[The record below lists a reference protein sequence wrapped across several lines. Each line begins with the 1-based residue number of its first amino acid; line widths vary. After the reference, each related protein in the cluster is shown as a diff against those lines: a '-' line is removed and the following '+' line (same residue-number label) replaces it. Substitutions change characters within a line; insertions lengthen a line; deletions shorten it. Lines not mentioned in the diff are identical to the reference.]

1 MKNLFKKLLLSTLF
15 VSSIFTGINSVKV
28 NATELPPVYSEGA
41 ILMDGR
47 TGKVLYAKNE
57 HTQYEPAST
66 TKVMTALVVLE
77 NVKLTDKVTIGEK
90 PPLVDGSAI
99 GIRKGEV
106 YTVEELML
114 GLLLES
120 GNDCAE
126 ALAEYVAGSNEE
138 FAKLMNA
145 KAKELGA
152 LNTTFKN
159 PSGLHEDGHVTTAYD
174 LALIMKAAA
183 HNEDFVKIA
192 QTEYYQYVN
201 QPFSDGSEKW
211 ATNRNQLF
219 NEYTNYYYPYAYCG
233 KNGYTPEANHTYTAA
248 AVKDDQ
254 MLIASFINATDKD
267 SFYTNIGPLFDYG
280 FDNFE
285 TIKLIGE
292 NDTLDTYKINDKI
305 TLPLLANSNF
315 YYTKSKTEDV
325 PKYSIEYDKTDI
337 CNQEIKLGDV
347 LFKAKIN
354 IAGETVSTINLI
366 SGGNREYNDKIMLKE
381 NFEEFIKKPSNV
393 IYAIIGI
400 LILIFILYVLIRYI
414 SLSIKRRKLRKRHEI
429 RKKIR
434 RRIHFKYKKI
444 Q

>member
-1 MKNLFKKLLLSTLF
+1 MKNLFKRFLLSTLF
-15 VSSIFTGINSVKV
+15 VTSIFTSINSIKT

-41 ILMDGR
+41 VLMDGR
-47 TGKVLYAKNE
+47 TGKILYSKNE
-57 HTQYEPAST
+57 HNQYEPAST

-77 NVKLTDKVTIGEK
+77 NVKLTDKVTIGEN

-99 GIRKGEV
+99 GIQKGEV

-126 ALAEYVAGSNEE
+126 ALAEYVSGSNEE

-152 LNTTFKN
+152 LNTNFKN

-183 HNEDFVKIA
+183 HNEDFVRIA
-192 QTEYYQYVN
+192 KTESYKYVN

-219 NEYTNYYYPYAYCG
+219 NEYSPYFYTNTYCG
-233 KNGYTPEANHTYTAA
+233 KNGYTPEANHSYTAA
-248 AVKDDQ
+248 AVKGDQ
-254 MLIASFINATDKD
+254 MMIGAFVNATDKD
-267 SFYTNIGPLFDYG
+267 NFYTNIGPLFEYG

-285 TIKLIGE
+285 TIKLISANE
-292 NDTLDTYKINDKI
+292 TLDNYKINDVI
-305 TLPLLANSNF
+305 TLPLLAKNDF
-315 YYTKSKTEDV
+315 YYTKSKSEEV
-325 PKYSIEYDKTDI
+325 PKYSIEYDKSDI
-337 CNQEIKLGDV
+337 SKKDIKVNDT

-354 IAGETVSTINLI
+354 IDGKTVSTIDLI
-366 SGGNREYNDKIMLKE
+366 SGANREYNSKIMLKE
-381 NFEEFIKKPSNV
+381 TISEFTKKPSNI
-393 IYAIIGI
+393 IYTIII
-400 LILIFILYVLIRYI
+400 VFIFFVLLRLIF
-414 SLSIKRRKLRKRHEI
+414 LSIKRKRVRRKRP
-429 RKKIR
+429 RFSR
-434 RRIHFKYKKI
+434 
-444 Q
+444 

>member
-1 MKNLFKKLLLSTLF
+1 MKNLFKRILLSTLLI
-15 VSSIFTGINSVKV
+15 SSIFTSINFSKVK
-28 NATELPPVYSEGA
+28 ASELPPIYSEGA
-41 ILMDGR
+41 VLMDGR
-47 TGKVLYAKNE
+47 TGKILYSKNE

-77 NVKLTDKVTIGEK
+77 NVKLTDKVTVGEN

-99 GIRKGEV
+99 GIQKGEI

-126 ALAEYVAGSNEE
+126 ALAEYVAGSNAE

-152 LNTTFKN
+152 LNTNFMN

-183 HNEDFVKIA
+183 HNEDFVRIA
-192 QTEYYQYVN
+192 KTESYKYVN

-219 NEYTNYYYPYAYCG
+219 NEYSPYFYSNTYCG
-233 KNGYTPEANHTYTAA
+233 KNGYTPEANHSYTAA
-248 AVKDDQ
+248 AVKGDQ
-254 MLIASFINATDKD
+254 MLIGAFVNATDKD

-285 TIKLIGE
+285 TIKLISANE
-292 NDTLDTYKINDKI
+292 TLDTYKINDAI
-305 TLPLLANSNF
+305 TLPLLAKNDF
-315 YYTKSKTEDV
+315 YYTKAKSEEA
-325 PKYSIEYDKTDI
+325 PKYSIEYDKSDI
-337 CNQEIKLGDV
+337 SKQDIKLNDI

-354 IAGETVSTINLI
+354 IDGKTVSTIDLI
-366 SGGNREYNDKIMLKE
+366 SGANREYNSKIKLKE
-381 NFEEFIKKPSNV
+381 TISEFTKKPSNI
-393 IYAIIGI
+393 IYTV
-400 LILIFILYVLIRYI
+400 ILIFICLVFLRLTF
-414 SLSIKRRKLRKRHEI
+414 LSIKRRRVRRKRP
-429 RKKIR
+429 R
-434 RRIHFKYKKI
+434 FK
-444 Q
+444 

>member
-1 MKNLFKKLLLSTLF
+1 MKNLFKRILLSTLLI
-15 VSSIFTGINSVKV
+15 SSIFTSINFSKVK
-28 NATELPPVYSEGA
+28 ATELPPVYSEGA
-41 ILMDGR
+41 VLMDGR
-47 TGKVLYAKNE
+47 TGKILYSKNE

-77 NVKLTDKVTIGEK
+77 NVKLTDKVTVGEN

-99 GIRKGEV
+99 GIQKGEI

-126 ALAEYVAGSNEE
+126 ALAEYVAGSNAE

-152 LNTTFKN
+152 LNTNFMN

-183 HNEDFVKIA
+183 HNEDFVRIA
-192 QTEYYQYVN
+192 KTESYKYVN
-201 QPFSDGSEKW
+201 QLFSDGSEKW

-219 NEYTNYYYPYAYCG
+219 NEYSPYFYSNTYCG
-233 KNGYTPEANHTYTAA
+233 KNGYTPEANHSYTAA
-248 AVKDDQ
+248 AVKGDQ
-254 MLIASFINATDKD
+254 MLIGAFVNATDKD

-285 TIKLIGE
+285 TIKLISANE
-292 NDTLDTYKINDKI
+292 TLDTYKINDAI
-305 TLPLLANSNF
+305 TLPLLAKNDF
-315 YYTKSKTEDV
+315 YYTKAKSEEA
-325 PKYSIEYDKTDI
+325 PKYSIEYDKSDI
-337 CNQEIKLGDV
+337 SKQDIKLNDI

-354 IAGETVSTINLI
+354 IDGKTVSTIDLI
-366 SGGNREYNDKIMLKE
+366 SGANREYNSKIKLKE
-381 NFEEFIKKPSNV
+381 TISEFTKKPSNI
-393 IYAIIGI
+393 IYTV
-400 LILIFILYVLIRYI
+400 ILIFICLVFLRLTF
-414 SLSIKRRKLRKRHEI
+414 LSIKRRRVRRKRP
-429 RKKIR
+429 R
-434 RRIHFKYKKI
+434 FK
-444 Q
+444 

>member
-1 MKNLFKKLLLSTLF
+1 MKNLFKRILLSTLLI
-15 VSSIFTGINSVKV
+15 SSIFTSINFSKVK
-28 NATELPPVYSEGA
+28 ASELPPIYSEGA
-41 ILMDGR
+41 VLMDGR
-47 TGKVLYAKNE
+47 TGKILYSKNE

-77 NVKLTDKVTIGEK
+77 NVKLTDKVTVGEN

-99 GIRKGEV
+99 GIQKGEI

-126 ALAEYVAGSNEE
+126 ALAEYVSGSNQE

-152 LNTTFKN
+152 LNTNFMN

-183 HNEDFVKIA
+183 HNEDFVRIA
-192 QTEYYQYVN
+192 KTESYKYVN

-219 NEYTNYYYPYAYCG
+219 NEYSPYFYSNTYCG
-233 KNGYTPEANHTYTAA
+233 KNGYTPEANHSYTAA
-248 AVKDDQ
+248 AVKGDQ
-254 MLIASFINATDKD
+254 MLIGAFVNATDKD

-285 TIKLIGE
+285 TIKLISANE
-292 NDTLDTYKINDKI
+292 TLDTYKINDAI
-305 TLPLLANSNF
+305 TLPLLAKNDF
-315 YYTKSKTEDV
+315 YYTKAKSEEA
-325 PKYSIEYDKTDI
+325 PKYSIEYDKSDI
-337 CNQEIKLGDV
+337 SKQDIKLNDI

-354 IAGETVSTINLI
+354 IDGKTVSTIDLI
-366 SGGNREYNDKIMLKE
+366 SGANREYNSKIKLKE
-381 NFEEFIKKPSNV
+381 TISEFTKKPSNI
-393 IYAIIGI
+393 IYTV
-400 LILIFILYVLIRYI
+400 ILIFICLVFLRLTF
-414 SLSIKRRKLRKRHEI
+414 LSIKRRRVRRKRP
-429 RKKIR
+429 R
-434 RRIHFKYKKI
+434 FK
-444 Q
+444 

>member
-1 MKNLFKKLLLSTLF
+1 MKNLFKRILLSTLLI
-15 VSSIFTGINSVKV
+15 SSIFTSINFSKVK
-28 NATELPPVYSEGA
+28 ASELPPIYSEGA
-41 ILMDGR
+41 VLMDGR
-47 TGKVLYAKNE
+47 TGKILYSKNE

-77 NVKLTDKVTIGEK
+77 NVKLTDKVTVGEN

-99 GIRKGEV
+99 GIQKGEI

-126 ALAEYVAGSNEE
+126 ALAEYVAGSNAE

-152 LNTTFKN
+152 LNTNFMN

-183 HNEDFVKIA
+183 HSEDFVRIA
-192 QTEYYQYVN
+192 KTESYKYVN

-219 NEYTNYYYPYAYCG
+219 NEYSPYFYSNTYCG
-233 KNGYTPEANHTYTAA
+233 KNGYTPEANHSYTAA
-248 AVKDDQ
+248 AVKGDQ
-254 MLIASFINATDKD
+254 MLIGAFVNATDKD

-285 TIKLIGE
+285 TIKLISANE
-292 NDTLDTYKINDKI
+292 TLDTYKINDAI
-305 TLPLLANSNF
+305 TLPLLAKNDF
-315 YYTKSKTEDV
+315 YYTKAKSEEA
-325 PKYSIEYDKTDI
+325 PKYSIEYDKSDI
-337 CNQEIKLGDV
+337 SKQDIKLNDI

-354 IAGETVSTINLI
+354 IDGKTVSTIDLI
-366 SGGNREYNDKIMLKE
+366 SGANREYNSKIKLKE
-381 NFEEFIKKPSNV
+381 TISEFTKKPSNI
-393 IYAIIGI
+393 IYTV
-400 LILIFILYVLIRYI
+400 ILIFICLVFLRLTF
-414 SLSIKRRKLRKRHEI
+414 LSIKRRRVRRKRP
-429 RKKIR
+429 R
-434 RRIHFKYKKI
+434 FK
-444 Q
+444 

>member
-1 MKNLFKKLLLSTLF
+1 MKKLLKRFLLSALF
-15 VSSIFTGINSVKV
+15 VSSIFSNINSIEVK
-28 NATELPPVYSEGA
+28 ATEVPPVYSEGA
-41 ILMDGR
+41 VLMDGR
-47 TGKVLYAKNE
+47 TGKILYSKNE

-66 TKVMTALVVLE
+66 TKVMTALIVLE
-77 NVKLTDKVTIGEK
+77 KVKLTDSVTIGEK

-99 GIRKGEV
+99 GIKQGEV

-152 LNTTFKN
+152 LDTTFKN
-159 PSGLHEDGHVTTAYD
+159 PSGLHEDGHLTTAYD

-183 HNEDFVKIA
+183 QNQDFVKIA
-192 QTEYYQYVN
+192 RTDYYKYVN

-219 NEYTNYYYPYAYCG
+219 NEYSPYYYTNAYCG

-248 AVKDDQ
+248 AIKDGQ
-254 MLIASFINATDKD
+254 MLIASFVNATDKD

-285 TIKLIGE
+285 TVKLISE
-292 NDTLDTYKINDKI
+292 NEQLDTYKINDEI
-305 TLPLLANSNF
+305 TLPLLAKSDF
-315 YYTKSKTEDV
+315 YYTKSKSEET
-325 PKYSIEYDKTDI
+325 PKYSIEYSKDDI
-337 CNQEIKLGDV
+337 SKRNILAGDI

-354 IAGETVSTINLI
+354 IDNQTVSTMDLI
-366 SGGNREYNDKIMLKE
+366 SGGNREYNSKVAFKE
-381 NFEEFIKKPSNV
+381 KLAEFTSKPANIFYV
-393 IYAIIGI
+393 LVCIVFFIIILRGI
-400 LILIFILYVLIRYI
+400 LRA
-414 SLSIKRRKLRKRHEI
+414 IKRNRVRKNRPRFN
-429 RKKIR
+429 R
-434 RRIHFKYKKI
+434 
-444 Q
+444 

>member
-1 MKNLFKKLLLSTLF
+1 MKKFFKKFLLSTLII
-15 VSSIFTGINSVKV
+15 SSVFTSINLTKT
-28 NATELPPVYSEGA
+28 NATELPTICSEGA
-41 ILMDGR
+41 ILIDGR
-47 TGKVLYAKNE
+47 TGEILYSKNE

-99 GIRKGEV
+99 GIREGEI

-145 KAKELGA
+145 KARELGA

-174 LALIMKAAA
+174 LSLIMKEAA
-183 HNEDFVKIA
+183 HNDEFVRLA

-219 NEYTNYYYPYAYCG
+219 NEYSSYYYENAYCG

-248 AVKDDQ
+248 ATKDDQ
-254 MLIASFINATDKD
+254 MLIGAFINATDKD
-267 SFYTNIGPLFDYG
+267 SFYNNIGPLFDYG
-280 FDNFE
+280 FNNFE
-285 TIKLIGE
+285 TVKLVSKNE
-292 NDTLDTYKINDKI
+292 VLDTYKINDEI
-305 TLPLLANSNF
+305 TLPLLAKNDF
-315 YYTKSKTEDV
+315 YITKSKAEET
-325 PKYSIEYDKTDI
+325 PKYSIQFEKSDI
-337 CNQEIKLGDV
+337 SQQNIKSGDI
-347 LFKAKIN
+347 LFKAKID
-354 IAGETVSTINLI
+354 IDGKTVSTIDLI
-366 SGGNREYNDKIMLKE
+366 SGADREYNDKIRFKE
-381 NFEEFIKKPSNV
+381 SLDEFFNEKIN
-393 IYAIIGI
+393 IFYIILAIFI
-400 LILIFILYVLIRYI
+400 LILFLRFWI
-414 SLSIKRRKLRKRHEI
+414 LSIKRKRIRKRKPKLLN
-429 RKKIR
+429 RK
-434 RRIHFKYKKI
+434 
-444 Q
+444 

>member
-1 MKNLFKKLLLSTLF
+1 MKNLFKRILLSTLLI
-15 VSSIFTGINSVKV
+15 SSIFTSINFSKVK
-28 NATELPPVYSEGA
+28 ASELPPIYSEGA
-41 ILMDGR
+41 VLMDGR
-47 TGKVLYAKNE
+47 TGKILYSKNE

-77 NVKLTDKVTIGEK
+77 NVKLTDKVTVGEN

-99 GIRKGEV
+99 GIQKGEV

-126 ALAEYVAGSNEE
+126 ALAEYVSGSNQE

-152 LNTTFKN
+152 LNTNFKN

-183 HNEDFVKIA
+183 HNEDFVRIA
-192 QTEYYQYVN
+192 KTESYKYVN

-219 NEYTNYYYPYAYCG
+219 NEYSPYFYSNTYCG
-233 KNGYTPEANHTYTAA
+233 KNGYTPEANHSYTAA
-248 AVKDDQ
+248 AVKGDQ
-254 MLIASFINATDKD
+254 MLIGAFVNATDKD

-285 TIKLIGE
+285 TIKLISANE
-292 NDTLDTYKINDKI
+292 TLDTYKINDAI
-305 TLPLLANSNF
+305 TLPLLAKNDF
-315 YYTKSKTEDV
+315 YYTKAKSEEA
-325 PKYSIEYDKTDI
+325 PKYSIEYDKSDI
-337 CNQEIKLGDV
+337 SKKDIKLNDI

-354 IAGETVSTINLI
+354 IDGKTVSTIDLI
-366 SGGNREYNDKIMLKE
+366 SGANREYNSKIKLKE
-381 NFEEFIKKPSNV
+381 TISEFTKKPSNI
-393 IYAIIGI
+393 IYTV
-400 LILIFILYVLIRYI
+400 ILIFICLVFLRLTF
-414 SLSIKRRKLRKRHEI
+414 LSIKRRRVRRKRP
-429 RKKIR
+429 R
-434 RRIHFKYKKI
+434 FK
-444 Q
+444 

>member
-1 MKNLFKKLLLSTLF
+1 MKNLFKRFLLSTLF
-15 VSSIFTGINSVKV
+15 VTSIFTSINSIKT

-41 ILMDGR
+41 VLMDGR
-47 TGKVLYAKNE
+47 TGKILYSKNE
-57 HTQYEPAST
+57 HNQYEPAST

-77 NVKLTDKVTIGEK
+77 NVKLTDKVTIGEN

-99 GIRKGEV
+99 GIQKGEV

-126 ALAEYVAGSNEE
+126 ALAEYVSGSNEE

-152 LNTTFKN
+152 LNTNFKN

-183 HNEDFVKIA
+183 HNEDFVRIA
-192 QTEYYQYVN
+192 KTESYKYVN

-219 NEYTNYYYPYAYCG
+219 NEYSPYFYTNTYCG
-233 KNGYTPEANHTYTAA
+233 KNGYTPEANHSYTAA
-248 AVKDDQ
+248 AVKGDQ
-254 MLIASFINATDKD
+254 MMIGAFVNATDKD
-267 SFYTNIGPLFDYG
+267 NFYTNIGPLFEYG

-285 TIKLIGE
+285 TIKLISANE
-292 NDTLDTYKINDKI
+292 TLDNYKINDTI
-305 TLPLLANSNF
+305 TLPLLAKNDF
-315 YYTKSKTEDV
+315 YYTKSKSEEA
-325 PKYSIEYDKTDI
+325 PKYSIEYDKSDI
-337 CNQEIKLGDV
+337 SKKDIKVNDT

-354 IAGETVSTINLI
+354 IDGKTVSTIDLI
-366 SGGNREYNDKIMLKE
+366 SGANREYNSKIMLKE
-381 NFEEFIKKPSNV
+381 TISEFTKKPSNI
-393 IYAIIGI
+393 IYTIII
-400 LILIFILYVLIRYI
+400 VFISFVLLRLIF
-414 SLSIKRRKLRKRHEI
+414 LSIKRKRVRRKRP
-429 RKKIR
+429 RFSR
-434 RRIHFKYKKI
+434 
-444 Q
+444 

>member
-1 MKNLFKKLLLSTLF
+1 MKNLFKRILLSTLLI
-15 VSSIFTGINSVKV
+15 SSIFTSINFSKVK
-28 NATELPPVYSEGA
+28 ATELPPVYSEGA
-41 ILMDGR
+41 VLMDGR
-47 TGKVLYAKNE
+47 TGKILYSKNE

-77 NVKLTDKVTIGEK
+77 NVKLTDKVTVGEN

-99 GIRKGEV
+99 GIQKGEV

-126 ALAEYVAGSNEE
+126 ALAEYVSGSNQE

-152 LNTTFKN
+152 LNTNFKN

-183 HNEDFVKIA
+183 HNEDFVRIA
-192 QTEYYQYVN
+192 KTESYKYVN

-219 NEYTNYYYPYAYCG
+219 NEYSPYFYSNTYCG
-233 KNGYTPEANHTYTAA
+233 KNGYTPEANHSYTAA
-248 AVKDDQ
+248 AAKGDQ
-254 MLIASFINATDKD
+254 MLIGAFVNATDKD

-285 TIKLIGE
+285 TIKLISANE
-292 NDTLDTYKINDKI
+292 TLDTYKINDAI
-305 TLPLLANSNF
+305 TLPLLAKNDF
-315 YYTKSKTEDV
+315 YYTKAKSEEA
-325 PKYSIEYDKTDI
+325 PKYSIEYDKSDI
-337 CNQEIKLGDV
+337 SKKDIKLNDI

-354 IAGETVSTINLI
+354 IDGKTVSTIDLI
-366 SGGNREYNDKIMLKE
+366 SGANREYNSKIKLKE
-381 NFEEFIKKPSNV
+381 TISEFTKKPSNI
-393 IYAIIGI
+393 IYTV
-400 LILIFILYVLIRYI
+400 ILIFICLVFLRLTF
-414 SLSIKRRKLRKRHEI
+414 LSIKRRRVRRKRP
-429 RKKIR
+429 R
-434 RRIHFKYKKI
+434 FK
-444 Q
+444 

>member
-1 MKNLFKKLLLSTLF
+1 MKNLFKKFLLSALL
-15 VSSIFTGINSVKV
+15 VSSAFIGINPIKA

-41 ILMDGR
+41 VLIDGR
-47 TGKVLYAKNE
+47 TGTVLYSKNE

-77 NVKLTDKVTIGEK
+77 NVKLTDKVTIGEN

-99 GIRKGEV
+99 GIKKGEV

-126 ALAEYVAGSNEE
+126 ALAEYVSGSNAE

-152 LNTTFKN
+152 LNTNFKN
-159 PSGLHEDGHVTTAYD
+159 PSGLHEEGHLTTAYD

-183 HNEDFVKIA
+183 NNKEFVRLA
-192 QTEYYQYVN
+192 QTDCYKYVD

-219 NEYTNYYYPYAYCG
+219 NEYSPYYYTNAYCG

-248 AVKDDQ
+248 AVKGDQ
-254 MLIASFINATDKD
+254 ILIASFLNATDKD
-267 SFYTNIGPLFDYG
+267 NFYTNIGPLFDYG

-285 TIKLIGE
+285 TVKLISEGE
-292 NDTLDTYKINDKI
+292 ALDTYTINDEI
-305 TLPLLANSNF
+305 TLPLLAKNDF
-315 YYTKSKTEDV
+315 YYTKSKSYET
-325 PKYSIEYDKTDI
+325 PKFSIQYDKSDI
-337 CNQEIKLGDV
+337 SKMNINLGDT
-347 LFKAKIN
+347 LYKAKIN
-354 IAGETVSTINLI
+354 IGDETVSTVDLV
-366 SGGNREYNDKIMLKE
+366 SGANRVYNDKIEFKE
-381 NFEEFIKKPSNV
+381 NFSDFIKSPMN
-393 IYAIIGI
+393 
-400 LILIFILYVLIRYI
+400 ILYVLIIAFALLLILRI
-414 SLSIKRRKLRKRHEI
+414 IITSRRRNKRRIVRKSRP
-429 RKKIR
+429 RFNR
-434 RRIHFKYKKI
+434 YKSE
-444 Q
+444 

>member
-1 MKNLFKKLLLSTLF
+1 MKNLLRKFLLSTLLI
-15 VSSIFTGINSVKV
+15 SSVFTSFNLVKAS
-28 NATELPPVYSEGA
+28 ATELPPVYSEGA
-41 ILMDGR
+41 VLMDGR
-47 TGKVLYAKNE
+47 TGKILYAKNE
-57 HTQYEPAST
+57 HNQYEPAST

-77 NVKLTDKVTIGEK
+77 KVKLTDKVTIGEN

-99 GIRKGEV
+99 GIQKGEV

-138 FAKLMNA
+138 FAKLMND

-152 LNTTFKN
+152 LNTNFKN

-183 HNEDFVKIA
+183 HNDEFVRIA
-192 QTEYYQYVN
+192 KTEYYKYVN

-219 NEYTNYYYPYAYCG
+219 NEYSPYFYDNAYCG
-233 KNGYTPEANHTYTAA
+233 KNGYTPEANHAYTAA

-254 MLIASFINATDKD
+254 MMIGAFINAVDKD
-267 SFYTNIGPLFDYG
+267 NFYTNIGPLFDYG

-285 TIKLIGE
+285 TVKLISE
-292 NDTLDTYKINDKI
+292 NQQLDSYKINDTI
-305 TLPLLANSNF
+305 TLPLLAKSDF
-315 YYTKSKTEDV
+315 YYTKSKAEEA
-325 PKYSIEYDKTDI
+325 PKYTIEYDKIDI
-337 CNQEIKLGDV
+337 SKQDINVNDT

-354 IAGETVSTINLI
+354 IAGETVSTIDLI
-366 SGGNREYNDKIMLKE
+366 SGADREYTSEIVLKE
-381 NFEEFIKKPSNV
+381 TLSDFLKKPSNIV
-393 IYAIIGI
+393 YA
-400 LILIFILYVLIRYI
+400 LILLFISLILLRVVL
-414 SLSIKRRKLRKRHEI
+414 LSIKRKR
-429 RKKIR
+429 IR
-434 RRIHFKYKKI
+434 RNRPRFNR
-444 Q
+444 